1 MEDIII
7 PNFTLIRQ
15 SSYICSLNLDLEHR
29 GLTSTEKGERE
40 LRGEFSFQLISQ
52 KKLRRP
58 EGIDKKYSVM
68 KSRDLPAKIAQPS
81 RAIT

>member
-40 LRGEFSFQLISQ
+40 LRGEFSFQLIFFNYTLLIMLLQ
-52 KKLRRP
+52 L
-58 EGIDKKYSVM
+58 
-68 KSRDLPAKIAQPS
+68 
-81 RAIT
+81 T